1 MNLRKKPRGLMIVD
15 AIIGMFLLT
24 IVFGVVI
31 STMVMGIQSG
41 RQSREF
47 QYAGL
52 AARQVVENIR
62 SFKKAAVADGMYQD
76 ATILGAVP
84 QLSIL
89 SNASVSAHVSSFN
102 TRAHQVVV
110 TVSWYSVPARRNRVE
125 KFTTL
130 FSSDG
135 VAK

>member
-1 MNLRKKPRGLMIVD
+1 MNLRKNPRGLMIVD

-52 AARQVVENIR
+52 AAHGGSGTR
-62 SFKKAAVADGMYQD
+62 SWCR
-76 ATILGAVP
+76 
-84 QLSIL
+84 LSLRIQ
-89 SNASVSAHVSSFN
+89 
-102 TRAHQVVV
+102 R
-110 TVSWYSVPARRNRVE
+110 
-125 KFTTL
+125 
-130 FSSDG
+130 
-135 VAK
+135 